1 MLSNGGQLAGKIK
14 TDMETKRIN
23 AAAATTT
30 VFFFP
35 RHTHREG
42 RGGEESNKT
51 TRYKRG

>member
-1 MLSNGGQLAGKIK
+1 MLSNGGQIAEKIK

-42 RGGEESNKT
+42 RRGEESNKT